1 MAGEGANAAQG
12 GLTFGLEHIIR
23 PGVEHL
29 LSVVH
34 GQVLHV
40 ADRIVTDVRHHVH
53 EVLGE
58 VDVEAELVV
67 GCHLIVLAE
76 GVDHGVDALGVRAG
90 TPQVAGVN
98 GNGGLSW
105 NVADVELA

>member
-1 MAGEGANAAQG
+1 M
-12 GLTFGLEHIIR
+12 
-23 PGVEHL
+23 
-29 LSVVH
+29 
-34 GQVLHV
+34 
-40 ADRIVTDVRHHVH
+40 ADRIVIDVRHHVH

-76 GVDHGVDALGVRAG
+76 SINHGVDAFGVRAW

-105 NVADVELA
+105 DVADVELT